1 MYSVCSGDPCALPQ
15 TGRRNLSQS
24 VANKVKV
31 ALLTAVAVMPAL
43 LLVACSKE
51 EKEQEPVVAVQ
62 VAPAQRGEIQQILD
76 VEAILFPKDQAA
88 LTPKISAPVK
98 AFYVNRGS
106 RVHRGQLLAV
116 LENRDLAAAE
126 VENKG
131 AYEQAQAAYNIET
144 SSALP
149 EEWKKAEYDLDAAK
163 QAYEA
168 EQKVYESRQNLYKE
182 GALPRKD
189 FDQAA
194 VAVIQAKAQYEIA
207 QKHMA
212 ALEAAGK
219 KDQLK
224 SAKGQ
229 LSSARGKYE
238 GAAAQFSYSEIHS
251 PINGVVTERPLYPGE
266 MAPAGSPLMVVMDTS
281 TVIAKTHIPQE
292 NAAVIKRGDSATISA
307 PGDVK
312 ITGKVTV
319 VSPALDPNSTTVEV
333 WVEAANPKGVLRPG
347 STVNLQIAGHAVND
361 AILVP
366 AAALLKTPEGE
377 TVVMV
382 AGSDG
387 RAHQVNVETG
397 IREDDRVQITKGLS
411 ANENVIIRGGYG
423 IPDKTK
429 YTLAAASAPAEAG
442 TKGDAKDRD
451 KADDKDSSG
460 DKGKD

>member
-1 MYSVCSGDPCALPQ
+1 M
-15 TGRRNLSQS
+15 T
-24 VANKVKV
+24 NKRAIPHAFLASLVPT
-31 ALLTAVAVMPAL
+31 ALLAL
-43 LLVACSKE
+43 TVACSKTQ
-51 EKEQEPVVAVQ
+51 KEPEPVVAVQ
-62 VAPAQRGEIQQILD
+62 VTQAQRGEIQQVVS
-76 VEAILFPKDQAA
+76 VEGVLFPKDQAA
-88 LTPKISAPVK
+88 ITPKISAPVK

-106 RVHRGQLLAV
+106 HVHRGQLLAL

-126 VENKG
+126 IENKG
-131 AYEQAQAAYNIET
+131 ALEQAQAAYGIET

-149 EEWKKAEYDLDAAK
+149 EEWQKAQYDLEAAK

-168 EQKVYESRQNLYKE
+168 EQKVYESRQNLYQQ

-207 QKHMA
+207 QKHLA

-229 LSSARGKYE
+229 LTAAQGKYD
-238 GAAAQFSYSEIHS
+238 GAAAQLSYSEIHS
-251 PINGVVTERPLYPGE
+251 PIGGVITERPLYPGE
-266 MAPAGSPLMVVMDTS
+266 MAPAGSPLLVVMDTS
-281 TVIAKTHIPQE
+281 SVIAKVHIPQE
-292 NAAVIKRGDSATISA
+292 AAAVVKRGDSATLTA
-307 PGDVK
+307 PSDVK
-312 ITGKVTV
+312 ITGKVAV

-347 STVNLQIAGHAVND
+347 TTVKVQMAARALKDAV
-361 AILVP
+361 IIP

-377 TVVMV
+377 NVVMI
-382 AGSDG
+382 AAAEG

-397 IREDDRVQITKGLS
+397 IQEDDRVQITKGLNGGES
-411 ANENVIIRGGYG
+411 VIVRGAYG

-429 YTLAAASAPAEAG
+429 VTTSPWTPPGDTSA
-442 TKGDAKDRD
+442 KGE
-451 KADDKDSSG
+451 ADDKANDKTDDKAG

>member
-1 MYSVCSGDPCALPQ
+1 MTTHRIFQ
-15 TGRRNLSQS
+15 TILASLIAAAS
-24 VANKVKV
+24 
-31 ALLTAVAVMPAL
+31 LFTA
-43 LLVACSKE
+43 ACSKA
-51 EKEQEPVVAVQ
+51 EKEVEPVVAVQ
-62 VAPAQRGEIQQILD
+62 VTPAQRGEIQQVLN
-76 VEAILFPKDQAA
+76 VEAILYPKDQAA

-116 LENRDLAAAE
+116 LENRDLAAAA

-149 EEWKKAEYDLDAAK
+149 EEWQKAEYDLQAAK

-168 EQKVYESRQNLYKE
+168 EQKVYESRQGLYKE

-189 FDQAA
+189 FDTAA
-194 VAVIQAKAQYEIA
+194 VAVIQAKSQYEIA

-229 LSSARGKYE
+229 LSSAQGKFE
-238 GAAAQFSYSEIHS
+238 GAAAQLSYSEIHS
-251 PINGVVTERPLYPGE
+251 PIDGVVTDRPLYPGE
-266 MAPAGSPLMVVMDTS
+266 MAPAGSPVLIVMDTS
-281 TVIAKTHIPQE
+281 TVIAKAHVPQD
-292 NAAVIKRGDSATISA
+292 AAAGIRRGDSATITA
-307 PGDVK
+307 PGEVK
-312 ITGKVTV
+312 ISGKVTV
-319 VSPALDPNSTTVEV
+319 VSPALDANSTTVEV
-333 WVEAANPKGVLRPG
+333 WVEAANSKGLLRPG
-347 STVNLQIAGHAVND
+347 STVNLEIAGRAEKN

-366 AAALLKTPEGE
+366 APALLKTPEGE

-382 AGSDG
+382 AGGDG
-387 RAHQVNVETG
+387 LAHQVVVEIG
-397 IREDDRVQITKGLS
+397 IREQDRVQITKGLKGG
-411 ANENVIIRGGYG
+411 ENVIVKGGYG

-429 YTLAAASAPAEAG
+429 YTLAPAAPASEAG
-442 TKGDAKDRD
+442 DKPGAE
-451 KADDKDSSG
+451 KADETPAGKEKST

>member
-1 MYSVCSGDPCALPQ
+1 MIP
-15 TGRRNLSQS
+15 RRKLRLRNFTLRQMK
-24 VANKVKV
+24 NKGTARILIV
-31 ALLTAVAVMPAL
+31 ALALAASLLT
-43 LLVACSKE
+43 VACSRG
-51 EKEQEPVVAVQ
+51 EKEQEPVVVVQ
-62 VAPAQRGEIQQILD
+62 TAPVRRGEIQQVLN

-149 EEWKKAEYDLDAAK
+149 EEWQKADYDLQTAK

-168 EQKVYESRQNLYKE
+168 EQKVYESRQALYKE

-189 FDQAA
+189 FDQSA

-207 QKHMA
+207 QKHMT

-219 KDQLK
+219 KDQIK

-229 LSSARGKYE
+229 LSSAQGKYE

-251 PINGVVTERPLYPGE
+251 PIDGVVTERPLYPGE
-266 MAPAGSPLMVVMDTS
+266 MASAGSPLLVVMDTS
-281 TVIAKTHIPQE
+281 TVIAKAHVPQE
-292 NAAVIKRGDSATISA
+292 AAASIKRGDSATITA
-307 PGDVK
+307 PGDIK
-312 ITGKVTV
+312 IDGKVTV
-319 VSPALDPNSTTVEV
+319 VSPALDANSTTVEI
-333 WVEAANPKGVLRPG
+333 WVEAANRGGALRPG
-347 STVNLQIAGHAVND
+347 STVNVHIEGNVVKD
-361 AILVP
+361 AALIP

-382 AGSDG
+382 AGKDG
-387 RAHQVNVETG
+387 LVHQVSVETG
-397 IREDDRVQITKGLS
+397 IREDDRVQITKGLNS
-411 ANENVIIRGGYG
+411 GENVIVRGAYG

-429 YTLAAASAPAEAG
+429 YAIAAASPPGASEKGEPSDNSKNDPSSKDQPAGKTSA
-442 TKGDAKDRD
+442 
-451 KADDKDSSG
+451 
-460 DKGKD
+460 KGKD

>member
-1 MYSVCSGDPCALPQ
+1 MNNQ
-15 TGRRNLSQS
+15 RRSLRDWFSLLAAV
-24 VANKVKV
+24 VAIS
-31 ALLTAVAVMPAL
+31 LM
-43 LLVACSKE
+43 VACSKA
-51 EKEQEPVVAVQ
+51 EKEVEPVVAVQ
-62 VAPAQRGEIQQILD
+62 VTAAQHGEIQQVLN
-76 VEAILFPKDQAA
+76 VEGVLFPKDQAA

-126 VENKG
+126 IENKG
-131 AYEQAQAAYNIET
+131 ALEQAQAAYGIQT

-149 EEWKKAEYDLDAAK
+149 EEWQKAEDDLQAAK

-168 EQKVYESRQNLYKE
+168 EQKVYESRQNLYQQ

-189 FDQAA
+189 FDQAS
-194 VAVIQAKAQYEIA
+194 VAVIQAKSQYEIA
-207 QKHMA
+207 QKHAA
-212 ALEAAGK
+212 ALQAAGK

-229 LSSARGKYE
+229 LSSAQGKYE
-238 GAAAQFSYSEIHS
+238 GAAAQLSYSEIRS

-266 MAPAGSPLMVVMDTS
+266 MAPAGSPLLVVMDTS
-281 TVIAKTHIPQE
+281 SVIAKVHIPQE
-292 NAAVIKRGDSATISA
+292 GAAVLKVGDSGSISA

-312 ITGKVTV
+312 IEGKVTV

-347 STVNLQIAGHAVND
+347 TTVNVEIAARAVKD
-361 AILVP
+361 AITIP

-382 AGSDG
+382 AGNDG
-387 RAHQVNVETG
+387 RAHQVSVEVG
-397 IREDDRVQITKGLS
+397 IHEDDRVQITKGLS
-411 ANENVIIRGGYG
+411 GNENVIVRGGYG

-429 YTLAAASAPAEAG
+429 VTVSAASTSKDDAG
-442 TKGDAKDRD
+442 KGDD
-451 KADDKDSSG
+451 KAGDTGKDDKAN

>member
-1 MYSVCSGDPCALPQ
+1 MKALA
-15 TGRRNLSQS
+15 LAAS
-24 VANKVKV
+24 
-31 ALLTAVAVMPAL
+31 LLT
-43 LLVACSKE
+43 VACSKG

-62 VAPAQRGEIQQILD
+62 IAPAERGEIQQVLN

-106 RVHRGQLLAV
+106 HVHRGQLLAV

-149 EEWKKAEYDLDAAK
+149 EEWQKADYDLQAAK

-168 EQKVYESRQNLYKE
+168 EQKVYESRQALYKE

-194 VAVIQAKAQYEIA
+194 VAVIQAKAQYEIS

-219 KDQLK
+219 KDQVK

-229 LSSARGKYE
+229 LSTAQGKYA
-238 GAAAQFSYSEIHS
+238 GAAAQLSYSEIHS
-251 PINGVVTERPLYPGE
+251 PIDGVVTERPLYPGE
-266 MAPAGSPLMVVMDTS
+266 MAAAGSPLMVVMDTS
-281 TVIAKTHIPQE
+281 SVMAKAHVPQE
-292 NAAVIKRGDSATISA
+292 AAASIKRGDSATITA
-307 PGDVK
+307 PGDIK
-312 ITGKVTV
+312 IDGKVTV
-319 VSPALDPNSTTVEV
+319 ISPALDANSTTVEI
-333 WVEAANPKGVLRPG
+333 WVEAANRKGALRPG
-347 STVNLQIAGHAVND
+347 STVNVRIEGHAEKD
-361 AILVP
+361 AVLIP

-382 AGSDG
+382 AGKDG
-387 RAHQVNVETG
+387 LAHQVSVETG
-397 IREDDRVQITKGLS
+397 IREDDHVQITKGL
-411 ANENVIIRGGYG
+411 NGGENVIVRGAYG

-429 YTLAAASAPAEAG
+429 YTLVAASPAVAG
-442 TKGDAKDRD
+442 
-451 KADDKDSSG
+451 DKDEAPDNSKNKAG
-460 DKGKD
+460 DKDQPAGKTNAKGKD

>member
-1 MYSVCSGDPCALPQ
+1 MTTHRTFQ
-15 TGRRNLSQS
+15 TILASLIAAAS
-24 VANKVKV
+24 MFA
-31 ALLTAVAVMPAL
+31 A
-43 LLVACSKE
+43 ACSKA
-51 EKEQEPVVAVQ
+51 EKEVEPVVDVQ
-62 VAPAQRGEIQQILD
+62 VAPAQRGEIQQVLN
-76 VEAILFPKDQAA
+76 VEAILYPKDQAA

-116 LENRDLAAAE
+116 LENRDLAAAA

-149 EEWKKAEYDLDAAK
+149 EEWQKAEYDLQAAK

-168 EQKVYESRQNLYKE
+168 EQKVYESRQGLYKE

-189 FDQAA
+189 FDTAA
-194 VAVIQAKAQYEIA
+194 VAVIQAKSQYEIA

-229 LSSARGKYE
+229 LSSAQGKFE
-238 GAAAQFSYSEIHS
+238 GAAAQLSYSEIHS
-251 PINGVVTERPLYPGE
+251 PIDGVVTDRPLYPGE
-266 MAPAGSPLMVVMDTS
+266 MAPAGSPVLIVMDTS
-281 TVIAKTHIPQE
+281 TVIAKAHVPQD
-292 NAAVIKRGDSATISA
+292 AAAGIRRGDSATITA
-307 PGDVK
+307 PGEVK
-312 ITGKVTV
+312 ISGKVTV
-319 VSPALDPNSTTVEV
+319 VSPALDANSTTVEV
-333 WVEAANPKGVLRPG
+333 WVEAANSKGLLRPG
-347 STVNLQIAGHAVND
+347 STVNLEIAGRAEKN

-366 AAALLKTPEGE
+366 APALLKTPEGE

-382 AGSDG
+382 AGGDG
-387 RAHQVNVETG
+387 LAHQVVVEIG
-397 IREDDRVQITKGLS
+397 IREQDRVQITKGLKGG
-411 ANENVIIRGGYG
+411 ENVIVKGGYG

-429 YTLAAASAPAEAG
+429 YTLAPAAPASEASDKPG
-442 TKGDAKDRD
+442 AE
-451 KADDKDSSG
+451 KADETPAGKEKST

>member
-1 MYSVCSGDPCALPQ
+1 MKNKRASRMLITAL
-15 TGRRNLSQS
+15 
-24 VANKVKV
+24 
-31 ALLTAVAVMPAL
+31 ALAASL
-43 LLVACSKE
+43 LMLACSNR

-62 VAPAQRGEIQQILD
+62 IAPVERGEIQQILN

-106 RVHRGQLLAV
+106 HVHRGQLLAV

-149 EEWKKAEYDLDAAK
+149 EEWQKADYDLKAAK

-168 EQKVYESRQNLYKE
+168 EQKVYESRQGLYKE

-219 KDQLK
+219 KDQIK

-229 LSSARGKYE
+229 LSSAQGKYE
-238 GAAAQFSYSEIHS
+238 GAAAQLSYSEIHS
-251 PINGVVTERPLYPGE
+251 PIDGVVTERPLYPGE
-266 MAPAGSPLMVVMDTS
+266 MVAAGSPLMVVMDTS
-281 TVIAKTHIPQE
+281 TVIAKAHVPQE
-292 NAAVIKRGDSATISA
+292 AAASIKRGDSATITA
-307 PGDVK
+307 PGDIK
-312 ITGKVTV
+312 MDGKVTV
-319 VSPALDPNSTTVEV
+319 VSPALDANSTTVEI
-333 WVEAANPKGVLRPG
+333 WVEAANRKGAVRPG
-347 STVNLQIAGHAVND
+347 STVNVQIEGHAEKD
-361 AILVP
+361 AVLIP
-366 AAALLKTPEGE
+366 AKALLKTPQGE

-382 AGSDG
+382 AGKDG
-387 RAHQVNVETG
+387 LAHQVSVETG
-397 IREDDRVQITKGLS
+397 IREDDRVQITKGLNGGES
-411 ANENVIIRGGYG
+411 VIVRGAYG

-429 YTLAAASAPAEAG
+429 YTLAAATPPDDGGKSEASDNSQG
-442 TKGDAKDRD
+442 
-451 KADDKDSSG
+451 KAGDKDQPAG
-460 DKGKD
+460 KANDKGKD

>member
-1 MYSVCSGDPCALPQ
+1 MLIATLALAM
-15 TGRRNLSQS
+15 S
-24 VANKVKV
+24 
-31 ALLTAVAVMPAL
+31 LLT
-43 LLVACSKE
+43 VACSKG

-62 VAPAQRGEIQQILD
+62 ITPVERGEIQQVLN

-149 EEWKKAEYDLDAAK
+149 EEWQKADYDLQAAR

-168 EQKVYESRQNLYKE
+168 EQKVYESRQTLYKE

-219 KDQLK
+219 KDQIK

-229 LSSARGKYE
+229 LSSAQGKYE

-251 PINGVVTERPLYPGE
+251 PIDGVVTERPLYPGE
-266 MAPAGSPLMVVMDTS
+266 MAPAGSPLIVVMNTS
-281 TVIAKTHIPQE
+281 TVIARAHVPQE
-292 NAAVIKRGDSATISA
+292 AAASIRRGDSATISS
-307 PGDVK
+307 PGDIK
-312 ITGKVTV
+312 IHGKVTV
-319 VSPALDPNSTTVEV
+319 VSPALD
-333 WVEAANPKGVLRPG
+333 AQQYYR
-347 STVNLQIAGHAVND
+347 
-361 AILVP
+361 
-366 AAALLKTPEGE
+366 
-377 TVVMV
+377 
-382 AGSDG
+382 
-387 RAHQVNVETG
+387 
-397 IREDDRVQITKGLS
+397 
-411 ANENVIIRGGYG
+411 
-423 IPDKTK
+423 
-429 YTLAAASAPAEAG
+429 
-442 TKGDAKDRD
+442 
-451 KADDKDSSG
+451 
-460 DKGKD
+460 

>member
-1 MYSVCSGDPCALPQ
+1 MLVTALA
-15 TGRRNLSQS
+15 LAAS
-24 VANKVKV
+24 
-31 ALLTAVAVMPAL
+31 LLT
-43 LLVACSKE
+43 VACSKG

-62 VAPAQRGEIQQILD
+62 IAPVERGEIQQVLN

-149 EEWKKAEYDLDAAK
+149 EEWQKADYDLKAAK

-168 EQKVYESRQNLYKE
+168 EQKVYESRQSLYKE

-219 KDQLK
+219 KDQVK

-229 LSSARGKYE
+229 LSSAQGKYE
-238 GAAAQFSYSEIHS
+238 GAAAQLSYSEIHS
-251 PINGVVTERPLYPGE
+251 PIDGVVTERPLYPGE
-266 MAPAGSPLMVVMDTS
+266 MAAAGSPLMVVMDTS
-281 TVIAKTHIPQE
+281 TVIAKAHVPQD
-292 NAAVIKRGDSATISA
+292 AAASVKRGDSATIAA
-307 PGDVK
+307 PGDIK
-312 ITGKVTV
+312 IDGKVTV
-319 VSPALDPNSTTVEV
+319 VSPALDTNSTTVEV
-333 WVEAANPKGVLRPG
+333 WVEASNPKGVLRPG
-347 STVNLQIAGHAVND
+347 STVNVQIAGNVEKD
-361 AILVP
+361 VVLIP
-366 AAALLKTPEGE
+366 AAALLKTPEGA
-377 TVVMV
+377 TAVMV
-382 AGSDG
+382 AGKDG
-387 RAHQVNVETG
+387 LAHQVSVETG

-411 ANENVIIRGGYG
+411 G
-423 IPDKTK
+423 
-429 YTLAAASAPAEAG
+429 S
-442 TKGDAKDRD
+442 
-451 KADDKDSSG
+451 
-460 DKGKD
+460 